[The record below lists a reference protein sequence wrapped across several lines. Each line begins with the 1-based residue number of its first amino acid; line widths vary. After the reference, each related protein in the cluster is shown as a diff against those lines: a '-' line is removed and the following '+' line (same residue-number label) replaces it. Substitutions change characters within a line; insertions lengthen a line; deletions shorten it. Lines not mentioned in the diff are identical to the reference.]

1 MKFLPSLVLRSLGA
15 LLFLAS
21 AVPFCAGQKKE
32 TVNLQSTLPAPVVRK
47 LEVMPL
53 KEGGIDV
60 GIVCTRPVVPV
71 LRRLKDPERL
81 VVELPNTLVSTDRKI
96 IPVQSPDVR
105 ALHVELQETPLV
117 TRITLDLAGARDYSL
132 DSQED
137 RLIIHVKGAAGAAA
151 ATQSPAPNPA
161 APRPA
166 PAATPPTRPA
176 ATGSV
181 PSGATATVQER
192 RPLPATPPQSAVTT
206 GPGASVFLSGT
217 RVAPGSSLTAG
228 GETALLRLARGGE
241 VRVCPGTT
249 VSVTPSK
256 SGRDLMLGMN
266 GGAMELHYNLGG
278 AADTILT
285 PDFRILVPGPG
296 EIHYAISADAKGN
309 TCVRALPLNTV
320 SAIVSELLGNGSY
333 RLKVGEQIV
342 FHEGRLNHMDNA
354 VPSSCGC
361 PPPLP
366 AVLRASQQAAP
377 EARTTPGVAV
387 AAAPPQALSNS
398 ADRSMGGGGASPGA
412 VEYRPRP
419 ASGQVQATG
428 NTPQLGM
435 IAGSPEQ
442 PLPASAQN
450 LHVQVDAPFVFRAE
464 GEVADVS
471 GEVRQLPIAR
481 DVDVPGE
488 DQVVA
493 PPAQLAPKPAS
504 ALADPGQAKPKSSS
518 GGFLGKVKGFF
529 RSIFK

>member
-1 MKFLPSLVLRSLGA
+1 MLRSLLA
-15 LLFLAS
+15 LLLLGS
-21 AVPFCAGQKKE
+21 AVLSTYGQKKE
-32 TVNLQSTLPAPVVRK
+32 TVNLQSSLPAPVVRK

-60 GIVCTRPVVPV
+60 GIVCTRPVVPI

-81 VVELPNTLVSTDRKI
+81 VVELPNTLVSTDRKV

-105 ALHVELQETPLV
+105 ALHVELQESPVV

-137 RLIIHVKGAAGAAA
+137 RLILHVKGAAGINA
-151 ATQSPAPNPA
+151 ATPASGPNPA

-166 PAATPPTRPA
+166 PVPALPARPA
-176 ATGSV
+176 VTASV

-192 RPLPATPPQSAVTT
+192 RPLPVAPPQSVVTT

-266 GGAMELHYNLGG
+266 GGAMELHYNLGS

-296 EIHYAISADAKGN
+296 EIHYAVSADAKGN

-320 SAIVSELLGNGSY
+320 SVIVSELLGNGSY

-354 VPSSCGC
+354 VPSNCGC

-377 EARTTPGVAV
+377 PAGTTTGVAV

-398 ADRSMGGGGASPGA
+398 ADRSMGGGASSGA
-412 VEYRPRP
+412 VEYRPPP
-419 ASGQVQATG
+419 ASGQLQPTG

-464 GEVADVS
+464 GEVAEVG

-481 DVDVPGE
+481 NVEVPGE

-493 PPAQLAPKPAS
+493 PPAQKVARPA
-504 ALADPGQAKPKSSS
+504 ATLADQGQAKPKQSS

>member
-1 MKFLPSLVLRSLGA
+1 MQ
-15 LLFLAS
+15 S
-21 AVPFCAGQKKE
+21 AFSQKKE
-32 TVNLQSTLPAPVVRK
+32 TVNLQSTAPAPVVRK

-53 KEGGIDV
+53 KEGGIDI
-60 GIVCTRPVVPV
+60 GIVCTRPVVPI

-81 VVELPNTLVSTDRKI
+81 VVELPNTLVSTDRQL

-105 ALHVELQETPLV
+105 ALHVELQESPVV
-117 TRITLDLAGARDYSL
+117 TRITFDLAGARDYSL
-132 DSQED
+132 DAQED
-137 RLIIHVKGAAGAAA
+137 RLIIHVKGVAGTNAAA
-151 ATQSPAPNPA
+151 QSPAPNPA
-161 APRPA
+161 TTGVRPA
-166 PAATPPTRPA
+166 TVAAPPTRPSRPPVTA
-176 ATGSV
+176 SV

-192 RPLPATPPQSAVTT
+192 RPLPVPPPQSVVTT

-278 AADTILT
+278 AADTVLT

-320 SAIVSELLGNGSY
+320 SAIVSELLGTGSY
-333 RLKVGEQIV
+333 RLKTGEQMV
-342 FHEGRLNHMDNA
+342 FHDGRLDHMDNA
-354 VPSSCGC
+354 VPTDCGC

-366 AVLRASQQAAP
+366 AVLRASQQATP
-377 EARTTPGVAV
+377 PTGTTAGQAV
-387 AAAPPQALSNS
+387 AAAPPQALSS
-398 ADRSMGGGGASPGA
+398 STVRSNGGGSSGA
-412 VEYRPRP
+412 VEFRPAP
-419 ASGQVQATG
+419 ASGQLQAAG
-428 NTPQLGM
+428 NAPQLGM
-435 IAGSPEQ
+435 VAGSPEQ
-442 PLPASAQN
+442 PLPPSSQN

-464 GEVADVS
+464 AEVADVS

-481 DVDVPGE
+481 NVDVPSE
-488 DQVVA
+488 NQVVA
-493 PPAQLAPKPAS
+493 PPAQPAPKPAA
-504 ALADPGQAKPKSSS
+504 ALAEQGQRKSKQPSA
-518 GGFLGKVKGFF
+518 GFFGKVKGFF
-529 RSIFK
+529 SSIFK